1 MARRRQSPLGQF
13 GRVFRATN
21 AILDEIGLPGP
32 SGQRSGAGKGQVV
45 EVPVTS
51 KRRWSDRLWPFRNP
65 EPHWRDYEQAA
76 GAFLTGL
83 GFAGV
88 RIADAGADGGVDVRV
103 VGALVGQVKAQ
114 ESKVGSPALQQ
125 LYGIARAEDLQALF
139 FSKSGYSKAAT
150 EWANSVEMPLFEV
163 AHGADGFVVDWV
175 NGPAKRFVAANV

>member
-1 MARRRQSPLGQF
+1 MSRRRRLPLKVARRAFEVTTSILGEF
-13 GRVFRATN
+13 E
-21 AILDEIGLPGP
+21 LDG
-32 SGQRSGAGKGQVV
+32 SSSQRSGARDGRVV
-45 EVPVTS
+45 DVPVTS
-51 KRRWSDRLWPFRNP
+51 KRRWLDRLRPFRNP

-103 VGALVGQVKAQ
+103 VGTLVGQVKAQ
-114 ESKVGSPALQQ
+114 ESKVGSPQLQQ

-163 AHGADGFVVDWV
+163 SHGADGFVVDWV
-175 NGPAKRFVAANV
+175 NGPAKRFGTVRF